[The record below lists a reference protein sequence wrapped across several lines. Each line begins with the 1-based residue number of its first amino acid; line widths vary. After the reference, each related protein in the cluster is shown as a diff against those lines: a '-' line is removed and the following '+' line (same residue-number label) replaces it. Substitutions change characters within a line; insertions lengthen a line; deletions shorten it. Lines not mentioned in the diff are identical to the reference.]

1 MFSDDNQESDG
12 RSAPLL
18 LLMMFGMT
26 IATGGCGSS
35 RSPHP
40 VDPDLARN
48 TLQEVLLSWKSGDSL
63 EQWQQSSSEIV
74 VQDLDW
80 LSGARLEEFEMLDE
94 GTSVDANLYCRV
106 RLKLSRK
113 SEELSEQTVTYLV
126 TTSPKRTVFRQIIP

>member
-1 MFSDDNQESDG
+1 M
-12 RSAPLL
+12 
-18 LLMMFGMT
+18 
-26 IATGGCGSS
+26 
-35 RSPHP
+35 
-40 VDPDLARN
+40 
-48 TLQEVLLSWKSGDSL
+48 QEVLLSWKSGDSL

-80 LSGARLEEFEMLDE
+80 LSGARLEEFEILDE

-106 RLKLSRK
+106 WLKLSRK